1 MQKVTLTCPFTGAT
15 FEALEYADGKISFRH
30 ALTGEEIHMNWNG
43 TINRYNIV
51 KSAFKYYPIVEF
63 KDAAKILKVTPQ
75 RITQLARDEII
86 PVHDVNSKSVFLL
99 DDVLK
104 YKETRKVGA
113 PRKVNND
120 GAGNN

>member
-30 ALTGEEIHMNWNG
+30 ALTGEELHMNWNA
-43 TINRYNIV
+43 TINRYNIA
-51 KSAFKYYPIVEF
+51 KNAFKHIAIATF
-63 KDAAKILKVTPQ
+63 QDAAKILDVSRQ
-75 RITQLARDEII
+75 RITQLAKDGVIE
-86 PVHDVNSKSVFLL
+86 VHDVCGKSVFLL

-113 PRKVNND
+113 PRKAVNH
-120 GAGNN
+120 GTGNH